1 MKNHSKE
8 ELKEKRKLLPRMT
21 AQQKKEMLS
30 FLDGD
35 EASVEIGKQ
44 MIKSYLETYPKELHF
59 KKKFM
64 AKLRA
69 LDPYRRIY
77 NEYWNTDITDI
88 EWLEAYKEKKL
99 TKLTVTEFKKQ
110 FKNQHKIL
118 WKK

>member
-44 MIKSYLETYPKELHF
+44 MIKSYLEIYPKELHF

-64 AKLRA
+64 AKLQLLKINRK
-69 LDPYRRIY
+69 LYSK
-77 NEYWNTDITDI
+77 YWYDDNTNHK
-88 EWLEAYKEKKL
+88 WLNVYGR
-99 TKLTVTEFKKQ
+99 Q
-110 FKNQHKIL
+110 
-118 WKK
+118 

>member
-35 EASVEIGKQ
+35 KASVEIGKQ
-44 MIKSYLETYPKELHF
+44 MIKSYLEIYPKELHF

-69 LDPYRRIY
+69 LDPYRKLY
-77 NEYWNTDITDI
+77 TKYWDIDITDK
-88 EWLEAYKEKKL
+88 EWLAAHHEKF
-99 TKLTVTEFKKQ
+99 TITDFKKQ
-110 FKNQHKIL
+110 FKNQHKI
-118 WKK
+118 